1 MGSELSQPITD
12 KNSEDGAFQD
22 KLLWSVADMQGWRC
36 HMEDAHF
43 VYMLSIA
50 GQQAFMV
57 GVFDGHGGDLVAKE
71 AAKRIPSLMNAA
83 MGNIRDPSNAT
94 AIGVQMQTVFMILDE
109 ELKTLDPIQRQD
121 DQSGCTAI
129 VSIIT
134 STHIITA
141 NAGDSRGILVQGDNT
156 VVALSEDHKPSNP
169 GEKTRI
175 EEAGGCVTMRRVN
188 GELAVSRALGD
199 YTYKNSGHVEPKDQ
213 MVTAYPDIHIVKR
226 DGEEQFLMLACD
238 GIWDVL
244 SNEAAGAR
252 VQELIR
258 GKYRGEPL
266 SKVNERLLD
275 LCLEKGSRDNMTTL
289 FVVNTDAI
297 TPGEDV
303 KPPDV
308 IQQEVEALN
317 QSIGHETQTLRV

>member
-12 KNSEDGAFQD
+12 KYSEHGAFQD
-22 KLLWSVADMQGWRC
+22 KLLWSVSEMQGWRC

-43 VYMLSIA
+43 VHMLSIA
-50 GQQAFMV
+50 GHQAFMV
-57 GVFDGHGGDLVAKE
+57 GVFDGHGGELVAKE

-94 AIGVQMQTVFMILDE
+94 AIGVQMQTVFMNLDE
-109 ELKTLDPIQRQD
+109 ELKTLGPIQRQD

-129 VSIIT
+129 VSILT
-134 STHIITA
+134 PTHIITA

-169 GEKTRI
+169 GEKSRI
-175 EEAGGCVTMRRVN
+175 VAAGGDVSMRRVN

-199 YTYKNSGHVEPKDQ
+199 YTYKKAGHVEPKDQ
-213 MVTAYPDIHIVKR
+213 MVTAFPDIHIVKR
-226 DGEEQFLMLACD
+226 DGQEQFLMLACD

-244 SNEAAGAR
+244 SNEAAGER

-258 GKYRGEPL
+258 GKYQGEPL

-275 LCLEKGSRDNMTTL
+275 MCLEKGSKDNMTTL
-289 FVVNTDAI
+289 FVVNTNAI
-297 TPGEDV
+297 APGESV
-303 KPPDV
+303 KPPEV
-308 IQQEVEALN
+308 IQQEIEALK
-317 QSIGHETQTLRV
+317 QSLGNETQTLRL